1 MTVKNPI
8 ATGVSLIALGIFL
21 LITSHARGAEIQP
34 PEADD
39 QTAYFFPDIPDRE
52 VINWAL
58 KRAYQLNGNS
68 MVGYDKMVDLSKE
81 KPFSVV
87 VRTEK
92 MTVTIPATPP
102 KPEEQLAQLKPV
114 RPSDVCTKHGM
125 HKVITG
131 SSWRCRK

>member
-1 MTVKNPI
+1 VKR
-8 ATGVSLIALGIFL
+8 LILLAALL
-21 LITSHARGAEIQP
+21 ASPAVAQET
-34 PEADD
+34 DD

-87 VRTEK
+87 VKTEK
-92 MTVTIPATPP
+92 MTVTIPAP
-102 KPEEQLAQLKPV
+102 KTSQQAQLEQV
-114 RPSDVCTKHGM
+114 VSDVCTRHKM
-125 HKVITG
+125 HKVTIG
-131 SSWRCRK
+131 KSWRCKR

>member
-1 MTVKNPI
+1 VKR
-8 ATGVSLIALGIFL
+8 LILLAALL
-21 LITSHARGAEIQP
+21 ASPAVAQET
-34 PEADD
+34 DD

-68 MVGYDKMVDLSKE
+68 MVGYDKMIDLSKE

-87 VRTEK
+87 VKTEK
-92 MTVTIPATPP
+92 MTVEIPAPVPTPVA
-102 KPEEQLAQLKPV
+102 KPAG
-114 RPSDVCTKHGM
+114 DVCTRHGM

-131 SSWRCRK
+131 SSWRCKR